1 MWTFDTFATILPVW
15 ITSLPYTTTLHN
27 IHVTHN
33 LGMLNV
39 WICGNVEATKK
50 TTTQHT
56 ISRCLYKSTVHTL
69 CEFTDSRA
77 MLYKKKT
84 QWIVSVN
91 GKWVRMNTTDWE
103 NKKMKHFYVYC
114 AMRMYGF
121 YNAAAVQCTRTCE
134 LLTEFDFIVWA
145 KQNVEYWPDSVS
157 VCTRCPQFQWFIVCV
172 LHFDRHIYRLD
183 LNDIERL
190 IERFSWIALKYA
202 ELAIW
207 FDFSTA
213 IRSIEGIEYK

>member
-1 MWTFDTFATILPVW
+1 MDLWKCWSNKENNNTAHHI
-15 ITSLPYTTTLHN
+15 SLPLQVHSTHSMR
-27 IHVTHN
+27 IHWLTRN
-33 LGMLNV
+33 A
-39 WICGNVEATKK
+39 IQKK
-50 TTTQHT
+50 P
-56 ISRCLYKSTVHTL
+56 
-69 CEFTDSRA
+69 
-77 MLYKKKT
+77 